1 MWKYLARNVKDNAN
15 IFLSDGKWLRH
26 VTYQQ
31 IVISTGDLFS
41 GRDTAIYLFAIPQLL
56 IKMLILA
63 IVRISKSAV
72 EII

>member
-15 IFLSDGKWLRH
+15 IFLSLRKMAPTRN
-26 VTYQQ
+26 VSANRN
-31 IVISTGDLFS
+31 STGDLFS
-41 GRDTAIYLFAIPQLL
+41 GMDTAIYLCPIPQLL
-56 IKMLILA
+56 IKMLILI

>member
-15 IFLSDGKWLRH
+15 IFLSDGKWLQH

-31 IVISTGDLFS
+31 IVISTGDFFS

-63 IVRISKSAV
+63 MVRISAV